1 MYHIDFPTE
10 FSYKGKWI
18 SGTVLWIKPQNVTV
32 SVYIIYIPVVH
43 VVVYVIDNIGVHVK
57 Q

>member
-10 FSYKGKWI
+10 FSYKVWI

-32 SVYIIYIPVVH
+32 SVYIKKIPVVH
-43 VVVYVIDNIGVHVK
+43 VVYVIDNIGVHVK